1 MFLDKS
7 FPYRKSFHIHTIIGL
22 VLGVSL
28 AFILIVLE
36 PFDNRSFE
44 HPYRNAL
51 LAGYGFVTFFTYL
64 IGHFFE
70 NMIFNKDKVWNWGRE
85 ITFQVVFGVSAILI
99 AHLYH
104 EYVINDRTFSFT
116 IFLSFLF
123 YFALPIFPLLAMPM
137 MLLRYILAKNSNK
150 TNIDTKS
157 KDFGNI
163 DKVYI
168 ELKGEN
174 VTDIVII
181 EQNNLLFV
189 KSVDNYVQIYYHED
203 GIIQNRILRCTL
215 AGILEQASFL
225 WQPHRSY
232 LINPKQNF
240 VLKGNSQKASLS
252 LSGLTE
258 RIPVARSA
266 YSKVKIRLQSNP
278 IG

>member
-85 ITFQVVFGVSAILI
+85 ITFQIIFGVSAILI

-104 EYVINDRTFSFT
+104 EYVINERTFSFT

-123 YFALPIFPLLAMPM
+123 YFALPIFPLLAVP
-137 MLLRYILAKNSNK
+137 MLLFRYVLAKASSNIGAEDQFK
-150 TNIDTKS
+150 VPQKV
-157 KDFGNI
+157 G
-163 DKVYI
+163 KVYI
-168 ELKGEN
+168 ELNGDN
-174 VTDIVII
+174 ATDIVVV
-181 EQNNLLFV
+181 EQNSLLFV
-189 KSVDNYVQIYYHED
+189 KSVDNYVQVHYLEE
-203 GIIQNRILRCTL
+203 GKVKNRILRCTL
-215 AGILEQASFL
+215 ARILEQATFL

-232 LINPKQNF
+232 LINPEQNF
-240 VLKGNSQKASLS
+240 VLNGNSQKASLS
-252 LSGLTE
+252 LAGVIE
-258 RIPVARSA
+258 KIPVARSS
-266 YSKVKIRLQSNP
+266 YGKLKMLLQSSP